1 VKLVSNWRALI
12 ARAWSLKLLALAI
25 ILGALEIA
33 LPYLHGALPLQ
44 PGTFFALIFFINVLA
59 AIARLMAQKGL

>member
-33 LPYLHGALPLQ
+33 LPYLHGVLPLP
-44 PGTFFALIFFINVLA
+44 PGTFFALIFLVNVLA
-59 AIARLMAQKGL
+59 AIARLVAQKGL